1 MTEKPTRK
9 QGLGKGLSALLE
21 EMGAARPDPDA
32 KVEGPAATL
41 PVAVVEPSPTQ
52 PRRHFDE
59 AALNE
64 LADSIRI
71 KGILQPIIVRP
82 RSEGRYEIVAGER
95 RWRAAQLAGL
105 HEIPVLIREMTD
117 SDSFEAALIENIQ
130 RADLNPVEEAEGYQ
144 QLARKFSHT
153 QETIAT
159 LTGKSR
165 SHIANLI
172 RILDLPDSARE
183 MVRTGQLSLGH
194 AKALLAA
201 RDPAQLAE
209 TVLARG
215 FTVRQT
221 EAAARASHQTPKPE
235 ASKPSAGRDP
245 DLEALEAQIEDAT
258 GLSATIEAKGAAGT
272 VRLRFSGLDQLDLIV
287 ARLSATRF

>member
-1 MTEKPTRK
+1 MTEKQPRK

-21 EMGAARPDPDA
+21 EMGAARPVPHERAD
-32 KVEGPAATL
+32 GPATML
-41 PVAVVEPSPTQ
+41 PVAVIAPSPTQ

-59 AALNE
+59 EALNE
-64 LADSIRI
+64 LADSIRM

-82 RSEGRYEIVAGER
+82 RPDKGYEIVAGER

-105 HEIPVLIREMTD
+105 HDIPVLIRDMTD
-117 SDSFEAALIENIQ
+117 SDSFEVALIENIQ

-172 RILDLPDSARE
+172 RILDLPDAVRDS
-183 MVRTGQLSLGH
+183 VRTGILSLGH

-201 RDPAQLAE
+201 SDPAALAE
-209 TVLARG
+209 TVIARG
-215 FTVRQT
+215 MTVRQT
-221 EAAARASHQTPKPE
+221 EAAARASHQQPKPE
-235 ASKPSAGRDP
+235 TTKPSAGRDP

-258 GLSATIEAKGAAGT
+258 GLSVTIDTKGTAGT

-287 ARLSATRF
+287 ARLSAAGF